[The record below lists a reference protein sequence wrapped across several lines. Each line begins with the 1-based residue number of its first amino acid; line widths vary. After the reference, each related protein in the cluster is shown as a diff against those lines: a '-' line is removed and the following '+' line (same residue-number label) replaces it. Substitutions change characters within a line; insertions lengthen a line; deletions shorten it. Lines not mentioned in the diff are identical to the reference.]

1 LCLAKNKY
9 IIQEKILENKKIN
22 PDDKIILTEVFFGI
36 MFIETHAE
44 YETEYERLLIA
55 GRFMGKIVLPDG
67 NTLDISNGT
76 TAEQLAGQIG
86 QGLARAAVAA
96 KINGR
101 LVDLSTPINPD
112 VAGDQTTVQIITA
125 KDDEGLDVMRH
136 SCAHVMAE
144 AICSI
149 WPDTK
154 LVYGPTVE
162 DGFYYDVDLD
172 EPIRPTDF
180 ERIEEK
186 MAEIVKADR
195 PFVRIEMTRDE
206 ALKKLASDKY
216 KIDNIERADG
226 DVISFY
232 SHGDGF
238 EDLCRGPHV
247 PSTGKI
253 GSFKIMSVAGAY
265 WHGDPTLKMLQRIYG
280 TAWPTKKELDDYLQ
294 RIEEAKKR
302 DHRVLGKQLDLF
314 SFNDAGPGFA
324 FIHPKGM
331 IIWNNIVDFWRSVH
345 DRYEYDEIRTPIILN
360 EQLWHQ
366 SGHWDNYKE
375 NMYFTNVDEV
385 GYAIKPMNCPGG
397 CLVYKT
403 RQHSY
408 REFPMRVAELGL
420 VHRHEASGVMH
431 GLFRV
436 RQFTQDDAHI
446 FCMPEQ
452 IESEIIGVIE
462 LTFEMYQAFG
472 FEDFHIE
479 LSTKP
484 EKHIGSD
491 EIWETATNAL
501 EEALRHKNIDYKINE
516 GDGAFYGPKIDFHVR
531 DCLKRSW
538 QLGTIQLDF
547 SMPERFGL
555 VYTDSDNTEK
565 TPVMIHRAVLGSFE
579 RFIGILIEHYGASF
593 PLWLSPEQ
601 VRILPISEKFND
613 YAKTVEDKLTGAQ
626 LRCSCDFSNE
636 KIGAKIAKAHGEK
649 LPYMLVVGSKEAQSN
664 TVNVR
669 IRSVKE
675 NKTVEIDEF
684 LNIAREKIADKKIDL
699 EF

>member
-1 LCLAKNKY
+1 MA
-9 IIQEKILENKKIN
+9 QV
-22 PDDKIILTEVFFGI
+22 T
-36 MFIETHAE
+36 
-44 YETEYERLLIA
+44 
-55 GRFMGKIVLPDG
+55 LPDG
-67 NTLDISNGT
+67 SRLEVSDGT
-76 TAEQLAGQIG
+76 TAKVLAEQIG
-86 QGLARAAVAA
+86 PGLARAAVAA
-96 KINGR
+96 KVNGR
-101 LVDLSTPINPD
+101 LVDLSTPID
-112 VAGDQTTVQIITA
+112 SDAEVQIITL
-125 KDDEGLDVMRH
+125 KDDEGLEVMRH

-144 AICSI
+144 AICSV

-162 DGFYYDVDLD
+162 DGFYYDIDLD

-186 MAEIVKADR
+186 MAEIVTGDR
-195 PFVRIEMTRDE
+195 PFVRKEMTKDE
-206 ALKKLASDKY
+206 ALAKLAGDKY
-216 KIDNIERADG
+216 KTDNIKHADS
-226 DVISFY
+226 DTISFY
-232 SHGDGF
+232 SHADGF

-247 PSTGKI
+247 PSTAKV

-265 WHGDPTLKMLQRIYG
+265 WHGDPTQKMLQRVYG
-280 TAWPTKKELDDYLQ
+280 TAWPEQKELDDYL
-294 RIEEAKKR
+294 RRLEEAKKR

-314 SFNDAGPGFA
+314 SFNEAGPGFA
-324 FIHPKGM
+324 FIHAKGM
-331 IIWNNIVDFWRSVH
+331 IVWNAIVDFWRGVH
-345 DRYEYDEIRTPIILN
+345 DRYGYEEIRTPIILN
-360 EQLWHQ
+360 EQLWHR

-375 NMYFTNVDEV
+375 NMYFTNFDDAD
-385 GYAIKPMNCPGG
+385 YAIKPMNCPGG

-408 REFPMRVAELGL
+408 REFPMRIAELGL

-446 FCMPEQ
+446 YCVPGQ

-462 LTFEMYQAFG
+462 LTFEIYKAFG

-501 EEALRHKNIDYKINE
+501 EDALKHKDIEYKINE
-516 GDGAFYGPKIDFHVR
+516 GDGAFYGPKIDFHIR

-547 SMPERFGL
+547 SMPQRFGL
-555 VYTDSDNTEK
+555 VYTDKDNTEK

-579 RFIGILIEHYGASF
+579 RFIGILIEHYGGNF

-601 VRILPISEKFND
+601 VRVLPISEKSND
-613 YAKTVEDKLTGAQ
+613 YARIVEDKLKEAS

-636 KIGAKIAKAHGEK
+636 KINSKIAKAHGEK
-649 LPYMLVVGSKEAQSN
+649 LPYMLIIGPKEAQSN

-669 IRSVKE
+669 MRRVKK
-675 NKTVEIDEF
+675 NKTVQIDEF
-684 LNIAREKIADKKIDL
+684 LRMAKDKIADKKINL
-699 EF
+699 AF

>member
-1 LCLAKNKY
+1 MAKV
-9 IIQEKILENKKIN
+9 
-22 PDDKIILTEVFFGI
+22 T
-36 MFIETHAE
+36 
-44 YETEYERLLIA
+44 
-55 GRFMGKIVLPDG
+55 LPDG
-67 NTLDISNGT
+67 SILEVTDGT
-76 TAEQLAGQIG
+76 TAMQLAEQIG
-86 QGLARAAVAA
+86 PGLVKAAVAA
-96 KINGR
+96 KIDSR
-101 LVDLSTPINPD
+101 LVDLSIPLSGEVSIQIVTPR
-112 VAGDQTTVQIITA
+112 
-125 KDDEGLDVMRH
+125 DDDGLEVMRH
-136 SCAHVMAE
+136 SCAHIMAE

-149 WPDTK
+149 WPETK

-172 EPIRPTDF
+172 EPIRPGDF
-180 ERIEEK
+180 ELIEKK
-186 MAEIVKADR
+186 MAEIIKADS
-195 PFVRIEMTRDE
+195 PFVRREMTRDE
-206 ALKKLASDKY
+206 ATQKMSDDKY
-216 KIDNIERADG
+216 KTDNINRSDS

-247 PSTGKI
+247 PSTSKV
-253 GSFKIMSVAGAY
+253 GSFKVMSVAGAY
-265 WHGDPTLKMLQRIYG
+265 WHGDPTQKMLQRVYG
-280 TAWPTKKELDDYLQ
+280 TAWPTKKDLDDYLQ
-294 RIEEAKKR
+294 RLEEARKR

-314 SFNDAGPGFA
+314 SFNEAGPGFA
-324 FIHPKGM
+324 FIHSKGM
-331 IIWNNIVDFWRSVH
+331 IIWNAIVDFWRSVH
-345 DRYEYDEIRTPIILN
+345 NRYEYEEIRTPIILN
-360 EQLWHQ
+360 EELWHK

-375 NMYFTNVDEV
+375 NMYFTNFDETDF
-385 GYAIKPMNCPGG
+385 AIKPMNCPGG

-408 REFPMRVAELGL
+408 REFPKRVAELGL

-446 FCMPEQ
+446 FCTPDQ
-452 IESEIIGVIE
+452 IEAEIIGVIE
-462 LTFEMYQAFG
+462 LTFEIYQAFG

-484 EKHIGSD
+484 DKHIGSD

-501 EEALRHKNIDYKINE
+501 KDALRHKNIKYQINE
-516 GDGAFYGPKIDFHVR
+516 GDGAFYGPKIDFHIR

-555 VYTDSDNTEK
+555 VYTDKDNIEK

-579 RFIGILIEHYGASF
+579 RFIGILIEHYGANF

-601 VRILPISEKFND
+601 VRILPISEKSNEYAGHVECKLKDFN
-613 YAKTVEDKLTGAQ
+613 
-626 LRCSCDFSNE
+626 LRCSTDKTDE

-649 LPYMLVVGSKEAQSN
+649 LPFMLVVGPKEAEAG

-669 IRSVKE
+669 IRGIKE
-675 NKTVEIDEF
+675 NKTVEIDDF
-684 LNIAREKIADKKIDL
+684 LRNVRNKIADKKIDL
-699 EF
+699 VL

>member
-1 LCLAKNKY
+1 MAKAK
-9 IIQEKILENKKIN
+9 
-22 PDDKIILTEVFFGI
+22 
-36 MFIETHAE
+36 
-44 YETEYERLLIA
+44 
-55 GRFMGKIVLPDG
+55 LPDG
-67 NTLDISNGT
+67 SILEVTDGT
-76 TAEQLAGQIG
+76 TTKQLAERIG
-86 QGLARAAVAA
+86 QQLAKAAVAA
-96 KINGR
+96 KVEGR
-101 LVDLSTPINPD
+101 LVDLSAPLNGEI
-112 VAGDQTTVQIITA
+112 AVQIVTPR
-125 KDDEGLDVMRH
+125 DNEGLDVMRH

-149 WPDTK
+149 WPETK

-162 DGFYYDVDLD
+162 DGFFYDVDLD

-186 MAEIVKADR
+186 MAEIVKADK
-195 PFVRIEMTRDE
+195 PFVRVEMTRAE
-206 ALKKLASDKY
+206 ALEKMAGDRY
-216 KIDNIERADG
+216 KSDNIAHADG

-247 PSTGKI
+247 PSTSKV
-253 GSFKIMSVAGAY
+253 GSFKVMSVAGAY
-265 WHGDPTLKMLQRIYG
+265 WHGDPTQKMLQRVYG
-280 TAWPTKKELDDYLQ
+280 TAWPTKKDLDDYLQ
-294 RIEEAKKR
+294 RLEEAKKR
-302 DHRVLGKQLDLF
+302 DHRVLGRQLDLF
-314 SFNDAGPGFA
+314 SFNEAGPGFA

-331 IIWNNIVDFWRSVH
+331 IIWNAIVDFWRGVH
-345 DRYEYDEIRTPIILN
+345 NRYGYQEIRTPIILN
-360 EQLWHQ
+360 EELWHK

-375 NMYFTNVDEV
+375 NMYFTNFDDTDF
-385 GYAIKPMNCPGG
+385 AIKPMNCPGG

-446 FCMPEQ
+446 FCTPDQ
-452 IESEIIGVIE
+452 IEAEIIGVIE
-462 LTFEMYQAFG
+462 LTFEIYQAFG

-484 EKHIGSD
+484 DKHIGSD

-501 EEALRHKNIDYKINE
+501 KDALKHKNIDYKINE
-516 GDGAFYGPKIDFHVR
+516 GDGAFYGPKIDFHIQ

-555 VYTDSDNTEK
+555 VYTDRDNVEK

-579 RFIGILIEHYGASF
+579 RFIGILIEHYGANF
-593 PLWLSPEQ
+593 PVWLSPEQ
-601 VRILPISEKFND
+601 VRILPISEKSND
-613 YAKTVEDKLTGAQ
+613 YASQVEQKLKDAHI
-626 LRCSCDFSNE
+626 RNSVDVSDE

-649 LPYMLVVGSKEAQSN
+649 LPYMLVVGPKEAETG

-669 IRSVKE
+669 IQGVKE
-675 NKTVEIDEF
+675 NKTIGVDEF
-684 LNIAREKIADKKIDL
+684 LKNIRDKITDKTIDL
-699 EF
+699 AL

>member
-1 LCLAKNKY
+1 MAKV
-9 IIQEKILENKKIN
+9 
-22 PDDKIILTEVFFGI
+22 T
-36 MFIETHAE
+36 
-44 YETEYERLLIA
+44 
-55 GRFMGKIVLPDG
+55 LPDG
-67 NTLDISNGT
+67 SILEVTDGT
-76 TAEQLAGQIG
+76 TVEQLAQQIG
-86 QGLARAAVAA
+86 PGLAKAAVAA
-96 KINGR
+96 KINGQI
-101 LVDLSTPINPD
+101 VDLSTPINNES
-112 VAGDQTTVQIITA
+112 AIQIITV

-136 SCAHVMAE
+136 SCAHVMAN

-154 LVYGPTVE
+154 LVYGPPVE
-162 DGFYYDVDLD
+162 DGFYYDIDLD

-180 ERIEEK
+180 QRIEKK
-186 MAEIVKADR
+186 MAEIVKADK
-195 PFVRIEMTRDE
+195 PFVRKEMTKAE
-206 ALKKLASDKY
+206 ALSKMAGDKY
-216 KIDNIERADG
+216 KTDNINRADS
-226 DVISFY
+226 DNISFY
-232 SHGDGF
+232 SNSDDF

-253 GSFKIMSVAGAY
+253 GSFKVMSVAGAY
-265 WHGDPTLKMLQRIYG
+265 WHGDPTQKMLQRIYG
-280 TAWPTKKELDDYLQ
+280 TTWPAKKELNDYLQ
-294 RIEEAKKR
+294 RLEEAKKR

-314 SFNDAGPGFA
+314 SFNEAGPGFA

-331 IIWNNIVDFWRSVH
+331 IIWNAIVGFWRSVH
-345 DRYEYDEIRTPIILN
+345 DKYGYEEIQTPIILN
-360 EQLWHQ
+360 EELWHK

-375 NMYFTNVDEV
+375 NMYFTNVDDS

-446 FCMPEQ
+446 FCVPEQ

-462 LTFEMYQAFG
+462 LTFEIYRAFG

-501 EEALRHKNIDYKINE
+501 KDALKQKAIDYQINE
-516 GDGAFYGPKIDFHVR
+516 GDGAFYGPKIDFHIR

-547 SMPERFGL
+547 SMPQRFGL
-555 VYTDSDNTEK
+555 LYTDKDNTDK

-579 RFIGILIEHYGASF
+579 RFIGILIEHYGGGF

-601 VRILPISEKFND
+601 VRILPISEKTND
-613 YAKTVEDKLTGAQ
+613 YAKAVEDKLKDAS

-636 KIGAKIAKAHGEK
+636 KINAKIAKAHSEK
-649 LPYMLVVGSKEAQSN
+649 LPFMLVVGPKEAQSDS
-664 TVNVR
+664 VNVR
-669 IRSVKE
+669 IRGVRE
-675 NKTVEIDEF
+675 NKTIRVDEF
-684 LNIAREKIADKKIDL
+684 LTMAIDKIADKKINLDL
-699 EF
+699 